1 MYLMTMEDCFLIF
14 SMVFCLCS
22 SESNI
27 SGDVDDCDE
36 NCNVVERPPPCG
48 LNSKAVLH
56 HLMEAIVLAQL
67 AATYHVTSFRS
78 CL

>member
-22 SESNI
+22 SESNTFGDV
-27 SGDVDDCDE
+27 GDVDECDE
-36 NCNVVERPPPCG
+36 NCNVVCG
-48 LNSKAVLH
+48 LRSKAVLH